1 MPDSAQTANVN
12 PMSGP
17 GDSRPVPD
25 PTLLTGQMIARE
37 VQMLRELLETRLDAM
52 DRAMIVFN
60 DNITRVPTDV
70 DKQVGHL
77 KELHEEKFAGVQKQ
91 FSERDVRVESSSR
104 DNKVAIDAAL
114 QAAKEAVGQQTQASD
129 RAIAKSE
136 AGTTKQMDQLGVQ
149 IQTETKALDGKI
161 GDLKERLTLIEG
173 RGSGIASSWAVGA
186 ALIGMALGVVG
197 LVFAALR

>member
-1 MPDSAQTANVN
+1 MTVPSANVN

-25 PTLLTGQMIARE
+25 PTLLTTQQLLREMSNLRE
-37 VQMLRELLETRLDAM
+37 VIFTRLDAM
-52 DRAMIVFN
+52 DKAMDLFRE
-60 DNITRVPTDV
+60 NITRVPTDV

-77 KELHEEKFAGVQKQ
+77 KALHEEKFMGVQKQ
-91 FSERDVRVESSSR
+91 FEERDTRTDQTSR
-104 DNKVAIDAAL
+104 DSKVAIDAAL

-136 AGTTKQMDQLGVQ
+136 TATSKQLDQLAVQ

-161 GDLKERLTLIEG
+161 TDLKERLTLMEG
-173 RGSGIASSWAVGA
+173 RGSGVQASWAVA
-186 ALIGMALGVVG
+186 VAVIGMLMGVGGLILAL
-197 LVFAALR
+197 LR